1 MVYNI
6 FDRES
11 FDYLERFLIDIE
23 KNSNEKLIKLLL
35 IGNKINFDN
44 NRKVSYDEGKK
55 FAESNG
61 MKYIETSP
69 ENIECFKETFLMF
82 VKEILNVNANCETK
96 CENKIIKK
104 KRRRKKNQCIIF

>member
-23 KNSNEKLIKLLL
+23 KNSNEKLIKLL

-44 NRKVSYDEGKK
+44 NRKVLYDEGKK
-55 FAESNG
+55 FAD
-61 MKYIETSP
+61 
-69 ENIECFKETFLMF
+69 L
-82 VKEILNVNANCETK
+82 KEIYENVNCETK

-104 KRRRKKNQCIIF
+104 KRRRKKNQCINF

>member
-6 FDRES
+6 FDRDS

-23 KNSNEKLIKLLL
+23 KNSNEKLIKLL

-69 ENIECFKETFLMF
+69 ENIESFKETFLMF
-82 VKEILNVNANCETK
+82 LKEIYENVNCETK